1 MKFVLEKIPWIV
13 FKIHISIDLGLI
25 FRKWN
30 PKEESKRYELDE
42 TWFMENTTKCFSVSE
57 INCQKVKYVE
67 IYNSREE
74 DIHFYIFHEV
84 FRFDKILRYEI
95 LLHIGI

>member
-1 MKFVLEKIPWIV
+1 
-13 FKIHISIDLGLI
+13 
-25 FRKWN
+25 
-30 PKEESKRYELDE
+30 
-42 TWFMENTTKCFSVSE
+42 MENTTKCVSVSE

-67 IYNSREE
+67 IYNTREE
-74 DIHFYIFHEV
+74 DIHFYIFHGV